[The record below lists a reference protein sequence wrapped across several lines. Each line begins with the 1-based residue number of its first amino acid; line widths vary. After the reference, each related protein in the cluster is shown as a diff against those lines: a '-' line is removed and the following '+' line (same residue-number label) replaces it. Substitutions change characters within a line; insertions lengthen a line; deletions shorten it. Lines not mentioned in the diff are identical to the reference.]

1 MKDYESVK
9 KILDNKRNGCE
20 DFWTHEFMSAF
31 GNVTISRSDYEDLA
45 LPMIAGEMSDKQMQE
60 IVDKINLS
68 MQSDYD
74 QEQLGWLQEYRYA
87 EKPNL
92 TEEQLHFADKMSE
105 REFEHFEGCAR
116 EVGMRYYEDLDDEEY
131 NAVIAAA
138 S

>member
-1 MKDYESVK
+1 MKDYESDK

-31 GNVTISRSDYEDLA
+31 GNITIRRSEYEELT
-45 LPMIAGEMSDKQMQE
+45 LPMIAGEMSDEQMQE

-74 QEQLGWLQEYRYA
+74 QEQLGWLKKYRGDGQG
-87 EKPNL
+87 L
-92 TEEQLHFADKMSE
+92 TKEQVNFADKMSE

-116 EVGMRYYEDLDDEEY
+116 EVGMRYYGDLDNEEY